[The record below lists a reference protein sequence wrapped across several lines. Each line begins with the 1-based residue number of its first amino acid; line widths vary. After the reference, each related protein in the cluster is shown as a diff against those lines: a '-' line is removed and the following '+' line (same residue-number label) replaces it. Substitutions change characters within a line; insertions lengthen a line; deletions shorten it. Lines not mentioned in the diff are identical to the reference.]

1 MASLILQFK
10 KLLQPIFNQIF
21 RTSNLDIN
29 ETFPLFRPSSAGTYN
44 ARAAL
49 TILAINQILP
59 FLNTLT
65 KHFKKKEIAL
75 ENIECLSLNSQIKT
89 SASELKYLL
98 DKHGS
103 DKANSNNY
111 HHLYGAILR
120 DKLKVR
126 NIFEIGLGSNNP
138 DIVSHMGMNNKP
150 GASLRAFRDYCPNAF
165 VYGADIDKQILFKEE
180 RIKTF
185 FVDQTKPVTFDFL
198 LKKIPEKFDLVI
210 DDGLHQPN
218 ANIASFC
225 FGLKIIK
232 TGGWIVIEDISI
244 EAICVWQIISSLLP
258 NSYEPHIFS
267 TDKAIIFAVKKLH

>member
-10 KLLQPIFNQIF
+10 KLLRPIFDRIF
-21 RTSNLDIN
+21 CTSNLNIN
-29 ETFPLFRPSSAGTYN
+29 ETFPLFRPSSAGAYN
-44 ARAAL
+44 VKAAL

-65 KHFKKKEIAL
+65 KHFKEKEIAL
-75 ENIECLSLNSQIKT
+75 ENIEHLSLDRQIKT

-103 DKANSNNY
+103 DKANNNY

-138 DIVSHMGMNNKP
+138 DIVSHMGVNNKP

-198 LKKIPEKFDLVI
+198 LKKIPKKFDLVI

-232 TGGWIVIEDISI
+232 TGGWIVIEDIPI
-244 EAICVWQIISSLLP
+244 EAICVWQIISVLLP

-267 TDKAIIFAVKKLH
+267 ADKAIIFAVKKLH

>member
-1 MASLILQFK
+1 MFYFK
-10 KLLQPIFNQIF
+10 KFLKQIFARIF
-21 RTSNLDIN
+21 RTSNLNLN

-65 KHFKKKEIAL
+65 KHLKKKEIAL
-75 ENIECLSLNSQIKT
+75 ENIKCLSLDSQIKT

-103 DKANSNNY
+103 DKANCNNY

-138 DIVSHMGMNNKP
+138 DIVSHMGVNNKP

-198 LKKIPEKFDLVI
+198 LKKIPKKFDLVI

-244 EAICVWQIISSLLP
+244 EAICVWQIISALLP